1 MAPERRVLHYDDFE
15 WRVRQVAD
23 ERGPRPAPA
32 AVAPVALARV
42 YRGEGLEPAV
52 TLLTF
57 LYTYGEPDAEKNPTI
72 FAPFAR
78 VQIHPD
84 GTVAAYERY
93 PDPEKPSPIGRM
105 WSRIVLDSGIP
116 PHGRR
121 DLLKIHY
128 DLITSDGGPLFESWD
143 KLDPKRVQDLRDS
156 FWRLRPEP
164 SGRRLEQWLGRY
176 AQHAEDFLRMLMP

>member
-23 ERGPRPAPA
+23 EHGPRPFPA

-57 LYTYGEPDAEKNPTI
+57 LYTHGEPDAEKNPPI

-84 GTVAAYERY
+84 GTVAAWERF
-93 PDPEKPSPIGRM
+93 PDPAKPVSLGRM

-116 PHGRR
+116 AHGRR

-128 DLITSDGGPLFESWD
+128 DLITGEGGPLFESWD
-143 KLDPKRVQDLRDS
+143 KLDPERMQHLRDS
-156 FWRLRPEP
+156 FGRLLSER
-164 SGRRLEQWLGRY
+164 WLPLY
-176 AQHAEDFLRMLMP
+176 AKHAEDFLRMLM